1 MINEKVM
8 NHLLDSFEEVIKNA
22 GVKCMRV
29 KDRAEFL
36 RRVYE
41 NETVYDGFVIVQ
53 SSKQSGIFYIDTE
66 ELLGGRGRYKAP
78 RPLKK
83 SDFDI
88 PSNVPPLNT
97 NVADAIDMSVE
108 DK

>member
-41 NETVYDGFVIVQ
+41 SETVYDGFVIVQ
-53 SSKQSGIFYIDTE
+53 SSKQSGKE
-66 ELLGGRGRYKAP
+66 K
-78 RPLKK
+78 
-83 SDFDI
+83 
-88 PSNVPPLNT
+88 V
-97 NVADAIDMSVE
+97 
-108 DK
+108 